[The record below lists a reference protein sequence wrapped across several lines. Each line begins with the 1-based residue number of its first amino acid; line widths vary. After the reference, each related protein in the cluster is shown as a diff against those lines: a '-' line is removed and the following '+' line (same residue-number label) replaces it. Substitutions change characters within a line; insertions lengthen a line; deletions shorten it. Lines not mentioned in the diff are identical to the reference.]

1 MVIVPLTTT
10 EVESARK
17 WSDEILGTG
26 LADTPNYT
34 GFRTPDRFFHG
45 YIGELA
51 LSNWFRD
58 AGLLYHHRVFLK
70 GSRAGSEFFLW
81 INEERQEVEIKT
93 SSKPNYKK
101 FMLPERQKLDAEL
114 YFGARIE
121 NENPCSVSLHG
132 FLAKWEIEGLSI
144 GDFGLKVPTRYCEYT
159 AMRAM
164 SDLLPYIDRVTK
176 ITRREAVAHG

>member
-1 MVIVPLTTT
+1 MIIVTLSVS
-10 EVESARK
+10 EVEKARQ
-17 WSDEILGTG
+17 WSDEILATG

-58 AGLLYHHRVFLK
+58 SGLLYHHRVVLK
-70 GSRAGSEFFLW
+70 GRRAGSEFFLW
-81 INEERQEVEIKT
+81 INEERQEVEVKT
-93 SSKPNYKK
+93 SSKPSYKK
-101 FMLPERQKLDAEL
+101 LMLPEKQKLDAEL
-114 YFGARIE
+114 YFGTRIE

-132 FLAKWEIEGLSI
+132 FLAKWEVEKLPVK
-144 GDFGLKVPTRYCEYT
+144 DFGWNVDTRYCEYP

-164 SDLLPYIDRVTK
+164 DDLLPYIDRVTK
-176 ITRREAVAHG
+176 ITRQEAA